1 VGSNE
6 PTVPPT
12 VPELTQAE
20 ENPIM
25 GFKKHT
31 LEVYMKIELYDAI
44 EIIEDDKGDGIYS
57 EDEYLEA
64 WQLLVDTGVAWT
76 LQGWYGRK
84 AHELIQLG
92 LIKSKEL
99 NGQAN

>member
-1 VGSNE
+1 
-6 PTVPPT
+6 
-12 VPELTQAE
+12 
-20 ENPIM
+20 M

-31 LEVYMKIELYDAI
+31 LEVYMKIKLYDAI

>member
-1 VGSNE
+1 
-6 PTVPPT
+6 
-12 VPELTQAE
+12 
-20 ENPIM
+20 M

>member
-1 VGSNE
+1 MRI
-6 PTVPPT
+6 
-12 VPELTQAE
+12 LFL
-20 ENPIM
+20 

-44 EIIEDDKGDGIYS
+44 EIIEDIDDGIYS

-76 LQGWYGRK
+76 LQGSYGRK

>member
-1 VGSNE
+1 
-6 PTVPPT
+6 
-12 VPELTQAE
+12 
-20 ENPIM
+20 
-25 GFKKHT
+25 
-31 LEVYMKIELYDAI
+31 MKIELYDAI

-76 LQGWYGRK
+76 LQGSYGRK